1 MSLLQ
6 LVYYI
11 CGNASTTLVP
21 ILSSQLLP
29 SLWRNGNKIA
39 NRPYLDPWD
48 DGMASGSRHSSQ
60 L

>member
-21 ILSSQLLP
+21 NLSSQLLP
-29 SLWRNGNKIA
+29 SLWQNGNFSFYNYEGMI
-39 NRPYLDPWD
+39 LDYFL
-48 DGMASGSRHSSQ
+48 MN
-60 L
+60 